1 MAASRQS
8 ASDYSSLI
16 RRWKYGPQP
25 QGTRRELALHLERL
39 EDRCLMNADPAP
51 ISAANLSLGDLDNSS
66 PLTVAADVGPGNF
79 RLLLDPAY
87 RNYKTPPEGPS
98 FDRIDELPA
107 WLVAEADQRYGDL
120 FGEDV
125 AQGKRVWLGD
135 ERMVPFADVDLLR
148 RATGDTFDT
157 ANSFSTTN
165 TQVAGVDEADL
176 VETDGEFLYL
186 VAGDELLIVDVR
198 DTDTPMIASR
208 VQLNSRPTGMYLSG
222 DRLALISSRQN
233 HDIRL
238 PPRGGFTLISLVVD
252 VNRFGGPKRSMTE
265 VQVLDIADA
274 SDPQLVQRTE
284 LDGHLVSSRVVDGQL
299 RMVVQ
304 QSMHSS
310 NLLPLL
316 DSYSVGFNEET
327 QQHEL
332 RYETRNEYLGRMY
345 EQLEAFVLPGFRTLN
360 LEGEIIEQH
369 DFVELDE
376 LEATITSSYMS
387 ATTLAVI
394 DTLSNKIGPAAT
406 KTIFTLNNTVIYAT
420 EDSLYLFGNAQSQMA
435 QAGISS
441 WGSQTQTDIWKFD
454 FDTTN
459 SSISLSAQ
467 GFVDGRVSDQ
477 FAADEH
483 EGFLRVVTT
492 GRTWSS
498 GQDLFVLKQVGKQLK
513 TVGKI
518 SDIAPNENL
527 HSVRF
532 LGDEAF
538 VVTFRKVDP
547 LFAIDLSDPM
557 NPEIV
562 GELKIPGFSDY
573 LQPLGEDHLL
583 GVGRGADE
591 RIGRFQELQLSIFN
605 VSDLNDP
612 QLAHRYS
619 FGGGRSTNSAALL
632 EHHAVSYF
640 PESEILTIPIYSRY
654 QGGGSQFGVDNSAI
668 LEAHE
673 SALQVFQVDVSAGF
687 EPLATIK
694 HDSRIIRSLRIA
706 EQLIVVSNDY
716 VTIHDLAH
724 PNVQLATLNLE
735 VGSAIGLVELMAY
748 VSPES
753 LTGLENPAE
762 PTRADRTEAIP
773 RTSYVP
779 VSRAAFSTA
788 RGHYRPA
795 TAAPL
800 AARDI
805 ATERMSYELPDQL
818 VDELAVDLASDLTD

>member
-8 ASDYSSLI
+8 ANDYSSLI
-16 RRWKYGPQP
+16 RRWKYCPQP

-51 ISAANLSLGDLDNSS
+51 ISAASLSLGDIDNSS

-157 ANSFSTTN
+157 ANNFSTTN
-165 TQVAGVDEADL
+165 TQIAGVDEADL

-208 VQLNSRPTGMYLSG
+208 VQLKSRPTGMYLSG
-222 DRLALISSRQN
+222 DRLALISSGQN
-233 HDIRL
+233 HGIRL
-238 PPRGGFTLISLVVD
+238 PPLGGFTLTSLVVD
-252 VNRFGGPKRSMTE
+252 INRFGGPKRSMTE

-274 SDPQLVQRTE
+274 SDPHLVQRTE
-284 LDGHLVSSRVVDGQL
+284 LDGHLVSSRMVDGQL

-316 DSYSVGFNEET
+316 DSYSVDFNEET

-376 LEATITSSYMS
+376 LEATITSSYTS

-394 DTLSNKIGPAAT
+394 DMLSNKIGPAAT
-406 KTIFTLNNTVIYAT
+406 KTIFTLNNTEIYAT

-547 LFAIDLSDPM
+547 LFAIDLSDPT

-619 FGGGRSTNSAALL
+619 FGGGRSTNSSALS

-762 PTRADRTEAIP
+762 PTRADRTEATS

-795 TAAPL
+795 TAAPF
-800 AARDI
+800 AARAI